1 MVTVYTC
8 NGDMLT
14 GVMLTVYTCNG
25 DMLTC
30 VMSIHGDM
38 FKGQTSM
45 VGDCSVSVT
54 LTPAR

>member
-1 MVTVYTC
+1 
-8 NGDMLT
+8 MLT

-30 VMSIHGDM
+30 VMLKVYTCNGDM
-38 FKGQTSM
+38 FKGLTSM
-45 VGDCSVSVT
+45 VGGCSVSVT